1 MRLGR
6 FVAAPH
12 SGKQRSQQRAQPVFF
27 CCGERKPR
35 QGKQNKE
42 KGKKRRER
50 GERDGAGESQ
60 RIKAG
65 QKRSRRI
72 SERREARFG
81 PGAPSRRTGR
91 QGGRPAKKG
100 SAPFGCANAP
110 TGCGQGFRSRPLR
123 PKARRCLDETL
134 ETPLRAA
141 AQIAQ
146 PRRGPG
152 QAPRD
157 PDRNALGQAARAVA
171 AKSGRKRRP
180 PPRLGKA
187 KPAKRRPRAERSRR
201 PIVAR

>member
-12 SGKQRSQQRAQPVFF
+12 SGMQRSQQRAQPVFF
-27 CCGERKPR
+27 YGEHKPTEGKRK
-35 QGKQNKE
+35 GG
-42 KGKKRRER
+42 GKKS
-50 GERDGAGESQ
+50 GG
-60 RIKAG
+60 
-65 QKRSRRI
+65 KRSRRI

-110 TGCGQGFRSRPLR
+110 TGCGQGLRPRPLR

-180 PPRLGKA
+180 PPRLGNA
-187 KPAKRRPRAERSRR
+187 HPAKRRPRAERSRR

>member
-6 FVAAPH
+6 FAAAPLRA
-12 SGKQRSQQRAQPVFF
+12 GKDRNNGLGPFFLLRRTQTKARKTKQR
-27 CCGERKPR
+27 ERE
-35 QGKQNKE
+35 KE
-42 KGKKRRER
+42 AREGRKRRS
-50 GERDGAGESQ
+50 GEIAADKSGG
-60 RIKAG
+60 
-65 QKRSRRI
+65 KRSRRI

-91 QGGRPAKKG
+91 QGGRLAKKG

-110 TGCGQGFRSRPLR
+110 TGCGQGLRPRPLR

-157 PDRNALGQAARAVA
+157 PNRNALGQAARAVA
-171 AKSGRKRRP
+171 A
-180 PPRLGKA
+180 
-187 KPAKRRPRAERSRR
+187 
-201 PIVAR
+201 